1 MTMPIHVAITR
12 KVLPGKE
19 KEFEAALQQ
28 FLGKSFSHD
37 GVHGAMMITSLKE
50 DGKNEI
56 GILRTFKDEAEKDA
70 FYNSE
75 LFKKWEEYASQLT
88 EDTVY
93 RDLTG
98 LEAWFR
104 SPNAPPRWKMAL
116 STLFGVFPTSVF
128 LSYTVGYWM
137 RDWNSLLSTFIFSVC
152 MVGALTWVVM
162 PFITKVLKSWLKHF
176 NT

>member
-1 MTMPIHVAITR
+1 MPIHVAITR
-12 KVLPGKE
+12 RVIPGKE
-19 KEFEAALQQ
+19 KEFEDALQQ
-28 FLGKSFSHD
+28 FLGKSFVQD

-88 EDTVY
+88 EDIVY

-104 SPNAPPRWKMAL
+104 SPTAPPRWKMAL
-116 STLFGVFPTSVF
+116 ATLCGVFPTSIF
-128 LSYTVGYWM
+128 LNFTIGHWM
-137 RDWNSLLSTFIFSVC
+137 KDWSPLLRIFIIAVC
-152 MVGALTWVVM
+152 MVGLLTWVVM
-162 PFITKVLKSWLKHF
+162 PFMTKILKEWLRK
-176 NT
+176 

>member
-1 MTMPIHVAITR
+1 MPIHVAITR

-28 FLGKSFSHD
+28 FLGKSFTRD

-56 GILRTFKDEAEKDA
+56 GILRTFKDEKEKND

-75 LFKKWEEYASQLT
+75 LFRKWEEYASMLT

-104 SPNAPPRWKMAL
+104 SPSAPPRWKMAL
-116 STLFGVFPTSVF
+116 VTLCGVFPTSIFLNFTIAHWMKDWNVF
-128 LSYTVGYWM
+128 L
-137 RDWNSLLSTFIFSVC
+137 RIFIVATS
-152 MVGALTWVVM
+152 MVGILTWIVM
-162 PFITKVLKSWLKHF
+162 PFLTKVFKGWLRK
-176 NT
+176 